1 MNSIIDLICVFQNLK
16 LYLGILLS
24 ILLSSVI
31 IGQNEY
37 KIFGHRGCRGIY
49 PENTING
56 FKKAIALGVD
66 GIELDIVVSENQKL
80 IISHESYIDTNY
92 CLTTKLDKK
101 NLNIYKMNVTEI
113 QEIDCGSKFI
123 KEFPSQLKVKEK
135 KPTYKEFKK
144 ELNNYNGDILFEI
157 KCEYNLVNEYFP
169 EYENYAKIVFEE
181 TRYSK
186 HLENIYFMSFDFRI
200 LNELFKI
207 MPNSNYIYLSS
218 NKDFRQEMKLLN
230 FDPVGVGIDFNVIS
244 QEIIDFIHNKKQ
256 IIYGW
261 TINDEENSK
270 TLTSMGIDGV
280 ITDYPNIIKK

>member
-1 MNSIIDLICVFQNLK
+1 MSSIIDLICVFQNLK

-66 GIELDIVVSENQKL
+66 GIELDIVVSKNQEL

-92 CLTTKLDKK
+92 CLTTKLDEK

-113 QEIDCGSKFI
+113 QKIDCGSKFI

-186 HLENIYFMSFDFRI
+186 HLDNIYFMSFDFRI

-207 MPNSNYIYLSS
+207 MPNSKYIYLSS
-218 NKDFRQEMKLLN
+218 NRDFRKEMKLLN
-230 FDPVGVGIDFNVIS
+230 FDPVGVGIDFNLIS

>member
-157 KCEYNLVNEYFP
+157 
-169 EYENYAKIVFEE
+169 
-181 TRYSK
+181 
-186 HLENIYFMSFDFRI
+186 
-200 LNELFKI
+200 
-207 MPNSNYIYLSS
+207 NSN
-218 NKDFRQEMKLLN
+218 
-230 FDPVGVGIDFNVIS
+230 
-244 QEIIDFIHNKKQ
+244 
-256 IIYGW
+256 
-261 TINDEENSK
+261 T
-270 TLTSMGIDGV
+270 T
-280 ITDYPNIIKK
+280 

>member
-24 ILLSSVI
+24 ILLSSAI

-66 GIELDIVVSENQKL
+66 GIELDIVVSKNQEL

-92 CLTTKLDKK
+92 CLTTKLDEK

-113 QEIDCGSKFI
+113 QKIDCGSKFI

-169 EYENYAKIVFEE
+169 EYENYARIVFEE

-186 HLENIYFMSFDFRI
+186 HLDNIYFMSFDFRI

-207 MPNSNYIYLSS
+207 MPNSKYIYLSS

-230 FDPVGVGIDFNVIS
+230 FDPVGVGIDFNLIS

-261 TINDEENSK
+261 TINNEESSK